1 MGHKESKGAEILLDP
16 VFISRI
22 RSLSFRARLVV
33 EGFMAGLHRS
43 PYHGFSAEFRD
54 HRSYQPTD
62 PPRLV
67 DWRVFARSDKLYVK
81 QFTDETNL
89 RAYLLVDC
97 SGSMGY
103 RGDGPLTKHDYARSL
118 AASLALLLLKQRDA
132 VGLCLFDETARSWIR
147 PSTASGQ
154 LERILGEL
162 VIHDPSGETR
172 PTEAFT
178 AMASRIP
185 PRGLIIVLSDFLF
198 PAETQMKALRHLASG
213 KHELVV
219 IRILDKSERSLSF
232 SGLVT
237 LKDLETKKTLTVR
250 PALLREAYRN
260 RVYGTWRALENDL
273 SRFRAHLVDVDTTE
287 PFSKALLALLAA
299 RRKMR

>member
-1 MGHKESKGAEILLDP
+1 
-16 VFISRI
+16 
-22 RSLSFRARLVV
+22 
-33 EGFMAGLHRS
+33 MAGLHRS

-103 RGDGPLTKHDYARSL
+103 RREGPLTKLDYTRSL

-132 VGLCLFDETARSWIR
+132 VGLCLFDETMRSWIR

-154 LERILGEL
+154 LERILVEL
-162 VIHDPSGETR
+162 VNHDPRGETR
-172 PTEAFT
+172 PTDVFT
-178 AMASRIP
+178 SMASRIP

-198 PAETQMKALRHLASG
+198 PVEAQIKALRHLASG

-219 IRILDKSERSLSF
+219 IRVLDKSERDLSF

-237 LKDLETKKTLTVR
+237 LKDMETKKMLTIR
-250 PALLREAYRN
+250 PALIREAYRDSL
-260 RVYGTWRALENDL
+260 YGAWRALENDL

-287 PFSKALLALLAA
+287 PFSKGLLALLAA
-299 RRKMR
+299 RRRMR